1 MSVSGNYLL
10 TSIQIKLNIEWLHL
24 SFIENLLNMYYL
36 AIAPKGAEA
45 RAPDSR
51 TGASALHKSSKLGNK
66 LDDVT
71 SSCRAPLTCSRVSS
85 NSEGWNAGFA
95 FLRTPSICRAS
106 SS

>member
-1 MSVSGNYLL
+1 MSVNGNYLL

-71 SSCRAPLTCSRVSS
+71 SSCRAPLTCS
-85 NSEGWNAGFA
+85 
-95 FLRTPSICRAS
+95 
-106 SS
+106 

>member
-1 MSVSGNYLL
+1 MPDRKISVFFSTSRLTMSVNGNYLL
-10 TSIQIKLNIEWLHL
+10 TSIQIKLNIEWLYL
-24 SFIENLLNMYYL
+24 SFIENLLNLYYL

-71 SSCRAPLTCSRVSS
+71 SSCRAPLTCS
-85 NSEGWNAGFA
+85 
-95 FLRTPSICRAS
+95 
-106 SS
+106 